1 VEKLTFSVA
10 EYDAPLALIL
20 HLLQKNKLN
29 ILDIE
34 ISSLLEQYLA
44 AIAEFSEQD
53 LEVAS
58 EFLEMASRLVHIKTV
73 SLLPKHKEE
82 EDKLKQELQGQLI
95 EYALCKAAARDLGEL
110 FLGQDIFVREAARIE
125 IDPTYT
131 LTHDAQALVDALVDA
146 MGKEARRLPPPRETF
161 DPLVTRPIVSV
172 TAKIFTV
179 LRALRLKGPAHL
191 HALYGASPD
200 RSGVIATFLAVLE
213 LIKAGKVSMSGE
225 EVQLTRDS

>member
-1 VEKLTFSVA
+1 MEKLTFSVA
-10 EYDAPLALIL
+10 EYDAPLDLIL
-20 HLLQKNKLN
+20 HLLQKNKLS

-34 ISSLLEQYLA
+34 ISSLLDQYLE
-44 AIAEFSEQD
+44 AIAHMSEQD

-82 EDKLKQELQGQLI
+82 EDKLRQELSGQLI
-95 EYALCKAAARDLGEL
+95 EYAMCKLAAVNLGDIY
-110 FLGQDIFVREAARIE
+110 LGQDIFVRDAVHIE

-131 LTHDAQALVDALVDA
+131 LTHEAGELVAALIDV

-161 DPLVTRPIVSV
+161 DPLVTRPVISV
-172 TAKIFTV
+172 TAKIFAI

-191 HALYGASPD
+191 ESLYLASAD
-200 RSGVIATFLAVLE
+200 RSGVVATFLAVLE
-213 LIKAGKVSMSGE
+213 LIKAGKVSMNGE
-225 EVQLTRDS
+225 DVQLTSDN